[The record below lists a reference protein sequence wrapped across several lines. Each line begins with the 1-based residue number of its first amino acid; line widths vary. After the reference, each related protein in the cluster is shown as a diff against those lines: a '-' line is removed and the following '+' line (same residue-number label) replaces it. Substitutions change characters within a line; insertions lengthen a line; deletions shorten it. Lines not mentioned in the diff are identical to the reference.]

1 MIGGTSGASL
11 FMFLMGIGLAYSKI
25 KEHDLLKN
33 GIFFFFAAYVLDFFR
48 MFIWVIAEFVP
59 SMKKIPDILYQC
71 FEPDIYQFVG
81 LVFIFFALVKK
92 FKLSN
97 LVIFIISIITLVI
110 GNLVPTTLTGENIL
124 AGEFVSLFFWQNIYG
139 SFSFFEWLIY
149 PVAGLLFGLLL
160 RRCLDKKRF
169 YINLLICSLLIIEI
183 IVGIAK
189 LMNYNIH
196 DNFYGNDSVY
206 YLQTYPK
213 VILNFTVIAL
223 TISICFFISNYL
235 FPDCVNSFFSY
246 ISKLIAPIYVIHWL
260 FVGNMRYFVTKDP
273 GYMLYVYWILILTV
287 STLLAIAYKKVR
299 KLMKSKLPQKQ

>member
-1 MIGGTSGASL
+1 M
-11 FMFLMGIGLAYSKI
+11 
-25 KEHDLLKN
+25 
-33 GIFFFFAAYVLDFFR
+33 
-48 MFIWVIAEFVP
+48 
-59 SMKKIPDILYQC
+59 
-71 FEPDIYQFVG
+71 
-81 LVFIFFALVKK
+81 
-92 FKLSN
+92 
-97 LVIFIISIITLVI
+97 
-110 GNLVPTTLTGENIL
+110 PTTLTGENIL

-169 YINLLICSLLIIEI
+169 YIHLLICSLLIIGI
-183 IVGIAK
+183 IFGIAK

-196 DNFYGNDSVY
+196 DNFYGSDSVY

-213 VILNFTVIAL
+213 VLLNFAVIGL
-223 TISICFFISNYL
+223 TISICFFITQYL

-273 GYMLYVYWILILTV
+273 GYMLYVYWILLLTV